1 MCSAKNAK
9 TEIFKIKKD
18 SEIMEIHTQKKK
30 RKKERKK
37 EMKSP
42 RTEDITWAY
51 KPFRKMNLN
60 GEQQNTHHKVYVTWG
75 SKRPWKCLERTDEEQ
90 EQNQMF
96 LREQQKLK

>member
-1 MCSAKNAK
+1 
-9 TEIFKIKKD
+9 
-18 SEIMEIHTQKKK
+18 
-30 RKKERKK
+30 
-37 EMKSP
+37 
-42 RTEDITWAY
+42 
-51 KPFRKMNLN
+51 MNLN